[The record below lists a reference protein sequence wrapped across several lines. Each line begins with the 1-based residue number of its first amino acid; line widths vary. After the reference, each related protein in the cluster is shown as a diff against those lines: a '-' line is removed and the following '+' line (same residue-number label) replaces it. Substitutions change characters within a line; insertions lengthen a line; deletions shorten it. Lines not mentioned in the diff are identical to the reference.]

1 MRSAASRTASVRPR
15 SRSIAGIVD
24 RATRSPFALTALS
37 THDTKRNEDVRAR
50 INVLSEIPDRWFPA
64 VERWSTANARHRIR
78 VEEKEAPDRNEEYF
92 LYQNLLGAWP
102 LEAMDDQ
109 AFAAFRDR
117 IRAFMAK
124 AIHEAKVHS
133 SWQNPNPEYDEAID
147 QFILALLDR
156 EGNRE
161 FLDDFVAFQRFVSH
175 HGLIN
180 SLAQTLLKI
189 AAPGVPDTYQ
199 GTEVWDFS
207 LVDPDNRRPVDY
219 RHRASMLDDL
229 VNRFDDPGNGPAG
242 LCRDLIATPAD
253 GRIKLYT
260 TWRALAVRRHY
271 PGLFSVGRIPAGPG
285 PRSSCRTPLR
295 LPSPRRQAHLPGG
308 RASPEHAACL
318 ARHAPDR
325 CRGVGGYGAHP
336 PRDHPRNTFSKCL
349 HRGDPPIRGPRRIVP
364 RRGRRGLRRFP
375 GCALHR

>member
-1 MRSAASRTASVRPR
+1 M
-15 SRSIAGIVD
+15 
-24 RATRSPFALTALS
+24 
-37 THDTKRNEDVRAR
+37 
-50 INVLSEIPDRWFPA
+50 LSEIPDRWFQA
-64 VERWSTANARHRIR
+64 VERWSAANARHRIR

-117 IRAFMAK
+117 IRSFMAK
-124 AIHEAKVHS
+124 AIHEAKVNS

-147 QFILALLDR
+147 RFILAVLDR

-189 AAPGVPDTYQ
+189 AGPGVPDTYQ

-219 RHRASMLDDL
+219 GRRASMLDDL
-229 VNRFDDPGNGPAG
+229 VNRFDDPGEGPTG

-260 TWRALAVRRHY
+260 TWRALAVRRHSSR
-271 PGLFSVGRIPAGPG
+271 PLLLGRIPAGPC

-295 LPSPRRQAHLPGG
+295 LPSPRRQAYLPGG
-308 RASPEHAACL
+308 RASPEHATCL
-318 ARHAPDR
+318 ARHAADR
-325 CRGVGGYGAHP
+325 RRSVGGYGARP
-336 PRDHPRNTFSKCL
+336 PRDHPRNTFQNVFTGAILQSADRDGSSL
-349 HRGDPPIRGPRRIVP
+349 VAAAEVFAGFPVALYITVDGDCRR
-364 RRGRRGLRRFP
+364 LRS
-375 GCALHR
+375 GN